1 MIGYFDSS
9 ALVKLVVEEA
19 GSDEAAAL
27 WDGAD
32 VVLSSR
38 VAHAEV
44 RAALAAA
51 RRAGWLNHRQLADAK
66 DLWAVMWN
74 ALRLV
79 EVSVEVSVDLGQL
92 SGDLAEEHALSGL
105 DAIHLAL
112 LLPADDLTIATWDS
126 RLHAAAHRMAL
137 ATLPAKL

>member
-9 ALVKLVVEEA
+9 ALVKLVVEEV

-38 VAHAEV
+38 VAYAEV

-51 RRAGWLNHRQLADAK
+51 RRAGRLTDRQLADAK
-66 DLWAVMWN
+66 DVWASLWD
-74 ALRLV
+74 ALRVV
-79 EVSVEVSVDLGQL
+79 ELSVDLGQR
-92 SGDLAEEHALSGL
+92 SGDLAEEHTLSGS
-105 DAIHLAL
+105 DAIHLASAL
-112 LLPADDLTIATWDS
+112 LLPADHVTIATWDS
-126 RLHAAAHRMAL
+126 RLHAGAHRIAL
-137 ATLPAKL
+137 GTLPARL

>member
-1 MIGYFDSS
+1 VIGYFDSS
-9 ALVKLVVEEA
+9 ALVKLVVEED

-51 RRAGWLNHRQLADAK
+51 RRAGRLTDRQFADAK
-66 DLWAVMWN
+66 ELWAVLWS
-74 ALRLV
+74 ALRV
-79 EVSVEVSVDLGQL
+79 VGVSADLGRL
-92 SGDLAEEHALSGL
+92 SGDLAEEHALSGFV
-105 DAIHLAL
+105 AIHLASAL
-112 LLPADDLTIATWDS
+112 LVEADDLTIATWDS
-126 RLHAAAHRMAL
+126 RLSAGAHRMAV
-137 ATLPAKL
+137 ATLPDDL